1 MVSPQRFG
9 PVTDRL
15 GYACWTRAHSIL
27 SSISPLC
34 CHTLSFRK
42 GGVEFLKGVMLTG
55 KFNRTIKYRGGKD
68 MKKIMTVALSIVLII
83 CFTATISAAAEKKRG
98 KFGVDKRHEEIKTLK
113 VETSNQKINWKMVM
127 PWSKGLLFYD
137 VAAHFADS
145 VRLASGG
152 RLDIKVFSA
161 GELVPAMAS
170 FDAVSKG
177 SADCGHDWPGYWKGK
192 NEAFVALGSVPFG
205 LDGEGYGI
213 WLYERGGAEMMNEL
227 YGRYNMVALPC
238 GQLDQEQ
245 GLSSNRR
252 ATKMEDFKGMRIR
265 TVGWYMDILNK
276 LGASV
281 SPLPG
286 GEIYLALER
295 GVIDAG
301 EFSSPAMTYPMGFD
315 DICKYTIS
323 PGVHQPGIQCA
334 LFINKK
340 KWDELPEDLKWI
352 VKICATET
360 QGWSQ
365 WWIQNLNAEA
375 VKLLAKKMEFVQM
388 DDETLSN
395 FAKVAK
401 AYMEELK
408 AKYPD
413 VKKMLDSQEKFKE
426 DYADWRR
433 IKAGATPW
441 PIDEY
446 IGGKHLQ

>member
-1 MVSPQRFG
+1 MKKALTVF
-9 PVTDRL
+9 L
-15 GYACWTRAHSIL
+15 SIL
-27 SSISPLC
+27 
-34 CHTLSFRK
+34 
-42 GGVEFLKGVMLTG
+42 
-55 KFNRTIKYRGGKD
+55 
-68 MKKIMTVALSIVLII
+68 LII
-83 CFTATISAAAEKKRG
+83 CFTATTSTAAKHE
-98 KFGVDKRHEEIKTLK
+98 KFGVDKRHATAKKVDFKTSDQNIK
-113 VETSNQKINWKMVM
+113 WKMVM

-137 VAAHFADS
+137 VAVHFCDS
-145 VRLASGG
+145 VRLASAG
-152 RLDIKVFSA
+152 RLDIKPFSA

-192 NEAFVALGSVPFG
+192 NEAFVAVASVPFG

-213 WLYERGGAEMMNEL
+213 WLYERGGAEMMDEL
-227 YGRYNMVALPC
+227 YGQFNMVAFPC

-245 GLSSNRR
+245 GLSSNKR

-276 LGASV
+276 MGASV

-315 DICKYTIS
+315 DIAKYCIE
-323 PGVHQPGIQCA
+323 PGVHQPGIQCG

-340 KWDELPEDLKWI
+340 RWAELPEDLKQI
-352 VKICATET
+352 VKICAVET

-375 VKLLAKKMEFVQM
+375 IKLLGKKMEFVKM
-388 DDETLSN
+388 SDETMSN
-395 FAKVAK
+395 FAKTTK
-401 AYMEELK
+401 AYLEELK

-413 VKKMLDSQEKFKE
+413 VKKILDSQEKFKE
-426 DYADWRR
+426 DYAAWREM
-433 IKAGATPW
+433 KSGVAPW
-441 PIDEY
+441 PIDDY
-446 IGGKHLQ
+446 IAGKHMQ